1 MMKIICILLTLCVS
15 LSCGLLDPRGSSRI
29 DTPTDQ
35 IIMFTDIDDLSLK
48 LDAAAIDSA
57 AVVADSLILFVA
69 YGGGCKIHQ
78 FLLYGSSAILKSNP
92 PQAEIYLSHDA
103 DNDLCEAYIHE
114 RLSFDLQPLKRSYQ
128 KQFSN
133 NGPLLLRLVPPGVDA
148 PYMPMPVY
156 AF

>member
-1 MMKIICILLTLCVS
+1 MMKIICIILILCLS

-29 DTPTDQ
+29 DPPADQ
-35 IIMFTDIDDLSLK
+35 IIVFTDINDLTLK
-48 LDAAAIDSA
+48 TDTAALDSA
-57 AVVADSLILFVA
+57 AVVEDSLILIVA

-128 KQFSN
+128 KRFSN
-133 NGPLLLRLVPPGVDA
+133 NGPLLLRIYPPGLDE